1 MHNVYRTRQG
11 DDDEL
16 LFEVETEQQAQE
28 EVNRVNEILLRH
40 NILPNASSA
49 YYV

>member
-1 MHNVYRTRQG
+1 MYNVYRTRQG

-28 EVNRVNEILLRH
+28 EVNRVNEILSRR
-40 NILPNASSA
+40 NILPNVSSA

>member
-1 MHNVYRTRQG
+1 MYNVYRTRQG

-28 EVNRVNEILLRH
+28 EVNRVNEILSRH
-40 NILPNASSA
+40 NILPNVSSA

>member
-16 LFEVETEQQAQE
+16 LFEVENEQRAQQ
-28 EVNRVNEILLRH
+28 EVERINEILVR
-40 NILPNASSA
+40 NDIPPNVSSA

>member
-16 LFEVETEQQAQE
+16 LFEVETEQQAQQ
-28 EVNRVNEILLRH
+28 EVDRVNQVLARH
-40 NILPNASSA
+40 NIPPHVSSA